1 MKYIIEVELDE
12 YYSAL
17 MERFVNDCGSISA
30 ADITRAILKD
40 ILDDEYAEI
49 TNDDQAA

>member
-17 MERFVNDCGSISA
+17 MERFVNDCGAMSA
-30 ADITRAILKD
+30 ASITRAILKD

-49 TNDDQAA
+49 TDSNQAA